1 MRVLCEAISIKS
13 YVLKLEL
20 LELVVSTVASHGPR
34 GQSVGARIV
43 MPRCLAVGSRYAANR
58 SSARQNQFCSD
69 SREEGIWEQ
78 PFIKRRHEQMPR
90 HIENTDTRV
99 TQHEMELYD
108 EQDLL
113 HRAI

>member
-1 MRVLCEAISIKS
+1 
-13 YVLKLEL
+13 
-20 LELVVSTVASHGPR
+20 
-34 GQSVGARIV
+34 
-43 MPRCLAVGSRYAANR
+43 
-58 SSARQNQFCSD
+58 
-69 SREEGIWEQ
+69 
-78 PFIKRRHEQMPR
+78 MPR